1 MNTYIKF
8 CPNVFLAKCTEQ
20 YQKGDIITLT
30 TKYGKENEHVVFN
43 LVKKD
48 DEYYYY
54 SIIRKDGF
62 DAQKYAENKAEKLTG
77 YAISREQKSNDY
89 FKASQEGREF
99 LIMGEPIHVGHYSEK
114 GHRALLE
121 RNQDRFEK
129 GMQQEKKANEYRNKA
144 KYWESK
150 ANEINLSMPESIE
163 YFKHRYEKAKKYHQ
177 DMKNGIIQKTH
188 SYSLTYAKKECN
200 ELKKKYNIAVK
211 LWGEI

>member
-20 YQKGDIITLT
+20 YQKGDVIILT
-30 TKYGKENEHVVFN
+30 TKYGKENEHIVFN

-129 GMQQEKKANEYRNKA
+129 GIQQEKKANEYRNKA
-144 KYWESK
+144 EYWESK
-150 ANEINLSMPESIE
+150 ANEINLSMPESLD
-163 YFKHRYEKAKKYHQ
+163 YYKFKLEKATNYHEGLKK
-177 DMKNGIIQKTH
+177 GTIPKTH
-188 SYSLTYAKKECN
+188 SYSVAYAKKKCN